1 MLAQSAS
8 FVSYVSP
15 VHVPKGS
22 RSVDIKICRNAFGAP
37 KGCGGVVLLLQQLL

>member
-8 FVSYVSP
+8 FVSYMSP

-22 RSVDIKICRNAFGAP
+22 RSVDIKICRNVVGAP
-37 KGCGGVVLLLQQLL
+37 KRCGGDVLVL